1 MRSIEEHKQQIES
14 RGVKIV
20 AISVDPPQVTRDHAA
35 KQGYSYL
42 FLSDEKLDVIRRYD
56 LLHEGGFRGADIARP
71 AEFLLDPRGV
81 VRWRNLT
88 ESYRVRPK
96 GEQILEALDRAGV
109 PAPGST
115 DGKD

>member
-1 MRSIEEHKQQIES
+1 MRSIEEHKKQIEG

-20 AISVDPPQVTRDHAA
+20 AVSVDPPATTREHAA

-42 FLSDEKLDVIRRYD
+42 FLSDEKAEVIRAWD
-56 LLHEGGFRGADIARP
+56 LLHPGAFRGADIARP
-71 AEFLLDPRGV
+71 AEFLLDPDSV

-96 GEQILEALDRAGV
+96 GEQILEALDHAGV
-109 PAPGST
+109 P
-115 DGKD
+115 K

>member
-20 AISVDPPQVTRDHAA
+20 AISVDPPQVTKEHAA
-35 KQGYSYL
+35 KQGYSFL
-42 FLSDEKLDVIRRYD
+42 FLSDEKLEVIRRYD
-56 LLHEGGFRGADIARP
+56 LLHEGGFRGTDIARP
-71 AEFLLDPRGV
+71 AEFLLDPQGI

-96 GEQILEALDRAGV
+96 GEQLLEALDQAGV
-109 PAPGST
+109 PPARSANPNN
-115 DGKD
+115 